1 MNIKIKKLI
10 IVISITT
17 ALSLMS
23 IIPGFKSEV
32 QARHRHGGHGHC
44 GGGNGGAFVTGM
56 IVGHVVSGA
65 VERDKEQ
72 TAAMNEMAYGQ
83 PRSTTVYVEQPATTQ
98 IVSAPAAQQSAEE
111 RINQL
116 DKLAANGFITPAEY
130 RAKKQAIIDGL

>member
-1 MNIKIKKLI
+1 MSTKIKRLI

-17 ALSLMS
+17 ALTFMS
-23 IIPGFKSEV
+23 TIPVLKNE
-32 QARHRHGGHGHC
+32 ARGDHNHGGAAFLGGMLAGHL
-44 GGGNGGAFVTGM
+44 VTG
-56 IVGHVVSGA
+56 A
-65 VERDKEQ
+65 VQRDKEQ

-98 IVSAPAAQQSAEE
+98 IASAPAAQQSAEE